1 MGELQ
6 SETGSSDDGN
16 LDGSADV
23 HRRRPRDQGY
33 LWQEAYSEDWTRTT
47 CRTDLESC
55 TDTWRRAVNG

>member
-1 MGELQ
+1 MAPGRDRRRMGELQ

-33 LWQEAYSEDWTRTT
+33 LWQEA
-47 CRTDLESC
+47 
-55 TDTWRRAVNG
+55 